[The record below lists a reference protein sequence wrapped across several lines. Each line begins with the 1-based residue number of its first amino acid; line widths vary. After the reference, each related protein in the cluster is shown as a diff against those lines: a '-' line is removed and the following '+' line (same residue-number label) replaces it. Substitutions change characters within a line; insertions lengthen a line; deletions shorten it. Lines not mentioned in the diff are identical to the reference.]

1 MKQQIM
7 FTACPNGRSQASGGL
22 MVSVLISPK
31 LDPEGNPQ
39 RLDTFPDFLDWP
51 GKAIQWRVSVG
62 GGAPINAN
70 VMSPAASSNLW
81 TGLFSADT
89 LVRGHVHADYS
100 KHLWWSYP
108 VGHVIDFI
116 NNLYQQIALSHPEE
130 FPPVELLKENKL
142 EEISHYQRGQDRRPE
157 LRRLFL
163 QKLRQDRALPPAAP
177 NAPEDFFQLWNF
189 HQPGNLAT
197 PPTVPTFDFH
207 EAVALCGEHFGLM
220 RQLGLVVDL
229 EVPGTFA
236 NGNSAVQIQPVWSSD
251 LGINSRDVLPITNC
265 VIGAGSF
272 LPRPKNAAE
281 LVNGRLPLD
290 GNLYRTVQVD
300 PDGGALNLMM
310 LGRNLVQSTLFKS
323 EDTPTSE
330 ALPSLRSGGISI
342 ARTGHAAQL
351 VGQVDDGNSFNNA
364 MQGGDAIIFHAE
376 NLWRGTR
383 FDIWD
388 DASGQW
394 HSLHQRRG
402 SYNFT
407 GLGEEVI
414 IQEEGAMIE
423 APTERDEENPDP
435 SADKFLYMQESLMR
449 WDGWSLAASR
459 PGRTVDQ
466 ENQVIDG
473 AETPADGFPLV
484 MDFKAAA
491 GSLPRLRY
499 GRTYM
504 VRARMVD
511 PAGNSV
517 PFDQSSASATP
528 RFTYRRYEPI
538 VAPFVLLTAPRTEGE
553 SDALVVLR
561 SDYNEN
567 PAPGNVQRII
577 APPRVDQR
585 TAEYHG
591 MWDGQWGTNPA
602 AIYAQIIAREA
613 RGFHEPG
620 FGTPDPDNYDQP
632 YFPQTPVPIEYLP
645 DPMAR
650 GAAMRFIPRQG
661 TQQNEQ
667 ISYEKGG
674 NWPAVWPEAKPI
686 RLILEEGALG
696 APGVNAQAEETQ
708 VRYRLPKGE
717 TAQVRLSSYPV
728 AGDLAL
734 SAIWAMIESSSAS
747 AAVKEARRAQILQGR
762 HWMISPFRTLRLVH
776 AVRRPL
782 KPPAFQANSWAVTR
796 QAGETFARLS
806 GLLDFSRKSTSRVD
820 LHASWNEP
828 VDLGKGNGAGAP
840 DPRLGA
846 NMRHHEAWLE
856 IPLTRMTDTGGQLED
871 MLPVSGR
878 RHEFNDT
885 KRRIVT
891 YTARATSAF
900 TEYFQKREKNVP
912 VSANNTVVLPSKPI
926 VEGSELVRASGD
938 GPSFAPGVDYEMD
951 YVNGQ
956 LTWLGSPA
964 TVDIVYLPEPTTR
977 HSSEAPAAERSVTLD
992 IPSSARP
999 QTPKVL
1005 YVVPTHRWL
1014 SMALGSKAEGGGL
1027 RVYLDRPFFD
1037 TGEGQLLGVVL
1048 PPPPVEPGAR
1058 SSHEHLAPYTT
1069 GWGFDPIKGPPA
1081 PATQTPRTNQFPLA
1095 AAGGTSTNRILA
1107 ETGDTVHVVGHA
1119 VGFDDERKLWYCD
1132 IEVDAGKEVAWPFIR
1147 LALASYQPH
1156 SVGNLH
1162 LSPVVLADI
1171 VQLTPDR
1178 TATLQFKGAGLAE
1191 VKILGPGQ
1199 LAAAQAGVT
1208 QITAHVEAKLAEV
1221 SDPELAWEAVGSNGN
1236 RIVLRAQRDPG
1247 GLVAWVGDIQLPT
1260 ARAGDQQPLRVVIE
1274 EWEILSL
1281 VEGEAENGL
1290 FLPLIS
1296 GGAGQPTD
1304 EDPYRG
1310 QQPRNDR
1317 RLLYRDFIPLN
1328 DPAG

>member
-1 MKQQIM
+1 
-7 FTACPNGRSQASGGL
+7 
-22 MVSVLISPK
+22 LISPK
-31 LDPEGNPQ
+31 LDPEGDPQ

-62 GGAPINAN
+62 GGAPVNAN
-70 VMSPAASSNLW
+70 VISPAASSKLW

-89 LVRGHVHADYS
+89 LVRSHAHADYS

-130 FPPVELLKENKL
+130 FPPVDVLQKGGL
-142 EEISHYQRGQDRRPE
+142 IDVSHYPEGRDRRPE

-163 QKLRQDRALPPAAP
+163 QKLRQDRALPPAAA
-177 NAPEDFFQLWNF
+177 NAEEDFFQLWNF
-189 HQPGNLAT
+189 HQPGNLST
-197 PPTVPTFDFH
+197 PPAVPTFDFH

-229 EVPGTFA
+229 EIPGAFV
-236 NGNSAVQIQPVWSSD
+236 NGNSTVQIQPIWTSA
-251 LGINSRDVLPITNC
+251 LGNNSKEILPITNC
-265 VIGAGSF
+265 VIGSTSF

-330 ALPSLRSGGISI
+330 ALPALRSGGISI

-364 MQGGDAIIFHAE
+364 MQSGDDIIFHAE

-407 GLGEEVI
+407 DLGEEVLI
-414 IQEEGAMIE
+414 EEEGAMIE

-449 WDGWSLAASR
+449 WDGWSLAAPR

-484 MDFKAAA
+484 MSFKAAA

-517 PFDQSSASATP
+517 PFDNSAASATP

-538 VAPFVLLTAPRTEGE
+538 VPPFVLLTAPRTEGE

-561 SDYNEN
+561 SDYNED

-591 MWDGQWGTNPA
+591 MWDGQWGNNPA

-661 TQQNEQ
+661 TQQNAQ

-674 NWPAVWPEAKPI
+674 NWPTVWPEAKPI
-686 RLILEEGALG
+686 RLVLEEGAAIG
-696 APGVNAQAEETQ
+696 APTVDPQQDETQ
-708 VRYRLPKGE
+708 VRYALPKAE

-728 AGDLAL
+728 ADDLAL
-734 SAIWAMIESSSAS
+734 SAIWAMIAGSNAT
-747 AAVKEARRAQILQGR
+747 AAVKEERRAQILQGR
-762 HWMISPFRTLRLVH
+762 HWMFSPFRTLRLVH

-782 KPPAFQANSWAVTR
+782 KPPAFQSASWAVAR
-796 QAGETFARLS
+796 QAGETFARIS
-806 GLLDFSRKSTSRVD
+806 GLLDFSRKSTGRVD

-828 VDLGKGNGAGAP
+828 VDLGKGNGADAP
-840 DPRLGA
+840 DPLLGA
-846 NMRHHEAWLE
+846 NMRHHEGWLE
-856 IPLTRMTDTGGQLED
+856 IPLARMTDTGGQLED

-900 TEYFQKREKNVP
+900 TEYFQEREKNVP

-956 LTWLGSPA
+956 LTWLGAAA

-977 HSSEAPAAERSVTLD
+977 HSNEANAAERSVTLD

-1014 SMALGSKAEGGGL
+1014 SLALGSKAEGGGL

-1069 GWGFDPIKGPPA
+1069 GWGFDPIQGPPA
-1081 PATQTPRTNQFPLA
+1081 PATQTPRTTQFPLA
-1095 AAGGTSTNRILA
+1095 AAGGISTNRTLA
-1107 ETGDTVHVVGHA
+1107 ETGETVHVVGHA

-1132 IEVDAGKEVAWPFIR
+1132 IEVDAGDEASWPFIR

-1191 VKILGPGQ
+1191 VKILGPGK

-1208 QITAHVEAKLAEV
+1208 QITAHVEMQLAEV

-1236 RIVLRAQRDPG
+1236 RISLQAQRDPG
-1247 GLVAWVGDIQLPT
+1247 GLVAWVGDIQIPT
-1260 ARAGDQQPLRVVIE
+1260 ARTGDQQPLRVVIE

-1281 VEGEAENGL
+1281 VEGEAENGIY
-1290 FLPLIS
+1290 LPLVS
-1296 GGAGQPTD
+1296 GGAGQPDEPTD

-1310 QQPRNDR
+1310 QQLRDDR
-1317 RLLYRDFIPLN
+1317 RLLYRDFIPL
-1328 DPAG
+1328 DEPAG